1 MSKSTPRKPRH
12 RNQHSN
18 SGPRQ
23 IPASDYDSDAAHY
36 MEAREL
42 PRTLH
47 VPTRSNT
54 DLNLSVLGRYLPGIR
69 GILSIAANAVVY
81 VFSEAT
87 QGWDKHGVE
96 GTMFVCEQDPFVASN
111 GQGLPQVSVFVLNRR
126 GMDNVV
132 VDLMRVSDCEVVG
145 ELLIFR
151 LEDNDS
157 SGSSGSSEE
166 GGGSAEKRVI
176 GIWIHADEDDT
187 REANN
192 TIIRGAWQQARLAL
206 DSFLEAAAAAE
217 HLANERLGD
226 RNHGAAVSESGADTP
241 GSISKPG
248 PLNGKGTMDEI
259 KPPPTPRLLSS
270 AVLSSAVQT
279 QLSLIA
285 SFDRW
290 LDHHLEAGRDYG
302 NMPTWVKRR
311 LSAYKKDLVEAERAP
326 SSMTASLLKNANQ
339 WGFKVDT
346 KEDGRIE
353 IMRAP
358 TCLFPGVSIMP
369 HDEAEADFIAGFL
382 GYMEKVCNAFERAE
396 KEIAA
401 LVEAVVAF
409 EAERAS
415 LSQPA
420 EVTIQSHVKLLKE
433 YNDMKDYGQQ
443 MIGLIAEN
451 LGFPARNFYETGQY
465 GVGPKD

>member
-23 IPASDYDSDAAHY
+23 IPASDYESDAAHY

-42 PRTLH
+42 PHTLH

-69 GILSIAANAVVY
+69 RILSIAANAVVY

-132 VDLMRVSDCEVVG
+132 VDLMRVSHCEVVG

-151 LEDNDS
+151 LEDDDSSDS
-157 SGSSGSSEE
+157 SGSDDG

-206 DSFLEAAAAAE
+206 DSFLEAAAAE
-217 HLANERLGD
+217 HLANERLGN
-226 RNHGAAVSESGADTP
+226 RNHGAAVSESGADAP
-241 GSISKPG
+241 GSSD
-248 PLNGKGTMDEI
+248 LVAGT
-259 KPPPTPRLLSS
+259 
-270 AVLSSAVQT
+270 
-279 QLSLIA
+279 
-285 SFDRW
+285 
-290 LDHHLEAGRDYG
+290 
-302 NMPTWVKRR
+302 R
-311 LSAYKKDLVEAERAP
+311 LSITDLFGQR
-326 SSMTASLLKNANQ
+326 N
-339 WGFKVDT
+339 G
-346 KEDGRIE
+346 DG
-353 IMRAP
+353 
-358 TCLFPGVSIMP
+358 
-369 HDEAEADFIAGFL
+369 
-382 GYMEKVCNAFERAE
+382 
-396 KEIAA
+396 
-401 LVEAVVAF
+401 
-409 EAERAS
+409 
-415 LSQPA
+415 
-420 EVTIQSHVKLLKE
+420 
-433 YNDMKDYGQQ
+433 
-443 MIGLIAEN
+443 
-451 LGFPARNFYETGQY
+451 
-465 GVGPKD
+465 